1 MPPAAPAP
9 ATRASRQAEAA
20 RRWAR
25 ISAAKPDLE
34 PAVSLQRQLLGI
46 VIDLTETMEHGRLPR
61 LSLPP
66 RYLAAKLARGV
77 PALAGEPMP
86 LPIPALT
93 PSLSRLCREL
103 AQGGAGEAADHIRTA
118 IDEGRMEPGSLLT
131 ASFKR
136 DQQSI
141 RTGAVHRGLSPDL
154 VWLIA
159 ELAVSPFA
167 HVLQR
172 ALLAPEREEPALTA
186 ALAAWKHGYCP
197 ACGSWP
203 ALAEIADSHRVL
215 RCSFCAHGWEMTTLG
230 CAYCGEAG
238 EKFVTV
244 APHDDRADERVE
256 VCGGCGGYLKT
267 VDVAALSPFPLL
279 AIADLETMELDM
291 KAMERGYRRPPL
303 KDFTKRQPQSAP

>member
-77 PALAGEPMP
+77 PAFAGEPIP

-172 ALLAPEREEPALTA
+172 ALLAPEREEPAPGRPGSMATA
-186 ALAAWKHGYCP
+186 
-197 ACGSWP
+197 
-203 ALAEIADSHRVL
+203 R
-215 RCSFCAHGWEMTTLG
+215 
-230 CAYCGEAG
+230 
-238 EKFVTV
+238 
-244 APHDDRADERVE
+244 RADR
-256 VCGGCGGYLKT
+256 GRRWPR
-267 VDVAALSPFPLL
+267 SPT
-279 AIADLETMELDM
+279 AIACCAVRSVRT
-291 KAMERGYRRPPL
+291 AGR
-303 KDFTKRQPQSAP
+303 